1 MTPPTPE
8 KQKPPSRIYQMSD
21 DNDYFYNHPNAVL
34 FEYLGAIGIILLALL
49 FALWIGSA
57 IW

>member
-1 MTPPTPE
+1 MTTPPPR
-8 KQKPPSRIYQMSD
+8 KQKPSSHVYQMSED
-21 DNDYFYNHPNAVL
+21 SDYFYNHPNTVL